1 MQPYESHIERLI
13 REATERGEF
22 DNLRGAGKPLDLGSP
37 DDPDWWIKNKLR
49 AEGLDGAGALPAV
62 LSLRKE
68 AAGFPESVREI
79 RTEAGGR
86 TGLEDDN
93 DRSRP
98 GGGGRA
104 GREDDTA
111 RGRRD
116 RLMPRDPKPPPLVAP
131 ILDVDAMVARWRQ
144 L

>member
-49 AEGLDGAGALPAV
+49 AEGLDGAGAVPAV

-68 AAGFPESVREI
+68 AAGFPESLREI
-79 RTEAGGR
+79 RTEAGVR
-86 TGLEDDN
+86 TVLEDDN
-93 DRSRP
+93 DRC
-98 GGGGRA
+98 
-104 GREDDTA
+104 
-111 RGRRD
+111 RRD
-116 RLMPRDPKPPPLVAP
+116 RLMPRDPKTPPLVAP

>member
-1 MQPYESHIERLI
+1 VQPYESHIERLI

-37 DDPDWWIKNKLR
+37 DDPDWWIKQKLR
-49 AEGLDGAGALPAV
+49 AEGLDGAGAVPAV

-68 AAGFPESVREI
+68 AAGFPESLREI
-79 RTEAGGR
+79 RTEAGVR
-86 TGLEDDN
+86 TVLEDDN
-93 DRSRP
+93 DRC
-98 GGGGRA
+98 
-104 GREDDTA
+104 
-111 RGRRD
+111 RRD
-116 RLMPRDPKPPPLVAP
+116 RLMPRDPKTPPLVAP

>member
-37 DDPDWWIKNKLR
+37 DDPDWWIKQKLR
-49 AEGLDGAGALPAV
+49 AEGLDGAGAVPAV

-68 AAGFPESVREI
+68 AAGFPESLREI
-79 RTEAGGR
+79 RTEAGVR
-86 TGLEDDN
+86 TVLEDYN
-93 DRSRP
+93 DRC
-98 GGGGRA
+98 
-104 GREDDTA
+104 
-111 RGRRD
+111 RRD
-116 RLMPRDPKPPPLVAP
+116 RLMPRDPKTPPLVAP

>member
-37 DDPDWWIKNKLR
+37 DDPDWWIKQKLR
-49 AEGLDGAGALPAV
+49 AEGLDGAGAVPAV

-68 AAGFPESVREI
+68 AAGFPESLREI
-79 RTEAGGR
+79 RTEAGVR
-86 TGLEDDN
+86 TVLEDDN
-93 DRSRP
+93 DRC
-98 GGGGRA
+98 
-104 GREDDTA
+104 
-111 RGRRD
+111 RRD
-116 RLMPRDPKPPPLVAP
+116 RLMPRDPKTPPLVAP

>member
-1 MQPYESHIERLI
+1 VQPYESHIERLI

-49 AEGLDGAGALPAV
+49 AEGLDGAGAVPAV

-68 AAGFPESVREI
+68 AAGFPESLREI
-79 RTEAGGR
+79 RTEAGVR
-86 TGLEDDN
+86 TVLEDDN
-93 DRSRP
+93 DRC
-98 GGGGRA
+98 
-104 GREDDTA
+104 
-111 RGRRD
+111 RRD
-116 RLMPRDPKPPPLVAP
+116 RLMPRDPKTPPLVAP

>member
-37 DDPDWWIKNKLR
+37 DDPDWWIKKKLR
-49 AEGLDGAGALPAV
+49 AEGLDGTGAVPAV

-68 AAGFPESVREI
+68 AAGFPESLREI
-79 RTEAGGR
+79 RTEAGVR
-86 TGLEDDN
+86 TVLEDDN
-93 DRSRP
+93 DRC
-98 GGGGRA
+98 
-104 GREDDTA
+104 
-111 RGRRD
+111 RRD
-116 RLMPRDPKPPPLVAP
+116 RLMPRDPKTPPLVAP

>member
-1 MQPYESHIERLI
+1 MPSYESHIDRLI

-37 DDPDWWIKNKLR
+37 DDPDWWIKQKLR
-49 AEGLDGAGALPAV
+49 AEGLDGAGAVPAV

-68 AAGFPESVREI
+68 AAGFPESLREI
-79 RTEAGGR
+79 RTEAGVR
-86 TGLEDDN
+86 TVLEDDN
-93 DRSRP
+93 DRC
-98 GGGGRA
+98 
-104 GREDDTA
+104 
-111 RGRRD
+111 RRD
-116 RLMPRDPKPPPLVAP
+116 RLMPRDPKTPPLVAP

>member
-37 DDPDWWIKNKLR
+37 DDPDWWIKKKLR
-49 AEGLDGAGALPAV
+49 AEGLDGAGAVPAV

-68 AAGFPESVREI
+68 AAGFPESLREI
-79 RTEAGGR
+79 RTEAGVR
-86 TGLEDDN
+86 TVLEDDN
-93 DRSRP
+93 DRC
-98 GGGGRA
+98 
-104 GREDDTA
+104 
-111 RGRRD
+111 RRD
-116 RLMPRDPKPPPLVAP
+116 RLMPRDPKTPPLVAP